1 MVTPLSDTIF
11 NIAKTGVL
19 THILSMSAVT
29 QESNIGPKRIVRV
42 GSYVQ
47 PSDYDVT
54 GLNDLIALGGREKA
68 EEKQLD
74 FLNKKTKGEVKIYSS
89 GELSLLKSK
98 IVAIVGSRD
107 SSEDG
112 RRRAA
117 RLARELSEAGVTVSS
132 GLAAGIDTAA
142 LEMTVRTKGRV
153 VAVIGTPLDKA
164 YPASNKRLQEKIYS
178 EHLLLTPFMH
188 GQRVFPSNFPQR
200 NRVMALLSDATVI
213 IEASDTSGT
222 LHQAAECIRQNRFL
236 FIAKSVVEDSKLS
249 WPEKF
254 LGQPRV
260 RVLES
265 TADLIAAI

>member
-1 MVTPLSDTIF
+1 MNAVSHKSD
-11 NIAKTGVL
+11 IAPTR
-19 THILSMSAVT
+19 
-29 QESNIGPKRIVRV
+29 NVRA
-42 GSYVQ
+42 GSYVE
-47 PSDYDVT
+47 PSDFDVT
-54 GLNDLIALGGREKA
+54 GLNDLIAMGGREKA

-74 FLNKKTKGEVKIYSS
+74 FLNKKSKGEVKIYSS
-89 GELSLLKSK
+89 GELSLLKNK

-107 SSEDG
+107 SSEEG

-117 RLARELSEAGVTVSS
+117 RLARELSEAGIVVSS

-142 LEMTVRTKGRV
+142 LEMAVRTQGRV
-153 VAVIGTPLDKA
+153 LAVIGTPLDKA
-164 YPASNKRLQEKIYS
+164 YPAINKRLQEKIYS
-178 EHLLLTPFMH
+178 EHLLLTPFVH

-222 LHQAAECIRQNRFL
+222 LHQAAECVRQNRFL
-236 FIAKSVVEDSKLS
+236 FIAKSVVEDPKLK

-254 LGQPRV
+254 LGEPRV

-265 TADLIAAI
+265 TADLIDAL

>member
-1 MVTPLSDTIF
+1 MNAISKKSD
-11 NIAKTGVL
+11 IAPSRNVK
-19 THILSMSAVT
+19 
-29 QESNIGPKRIVRV
+29 V

-47 PSDYDVT
+47 PMDYDVT
-54 GLNDLIALGGREKA
+54 GLNDLISLGAREKA

-74 FLNKKTKGEVKIYSS
+74 FLNNKSKGEVKIYSS
-89 GELSLLKSK
+89 GDLSLLKNK
-98 IVAIVGSRD
+98 VVAIVGSRD
-107 SSEDG
+107 SSEGG

-142 LEMTVRTKGRV
+142 LEMAVRTKGQV

-164 YPASNKRLQEKIYS
+164 YPAANKRLQEKIYS

-236 FIAKSVVEDSKLS
+236 FIAKSVVEDPNLT

-254 LGQPRV
+254 LGQPKV
-260 RVLES
+260 RILES
-265 TADLIAAI
+265 TAGLIDAI

>member
-1 MVTPLSDTIF
+1 
-11 NIAKTGVL
+11 
-19 THILSMSAVT
+19 MSAVS
-29 QESNIGPKRIVRV
+29 QKSNIELKSNVRA
-42 GSYVQ
+42 GSYKQ
-47 PSDYDVT
+47 PLGYDVT
-54 GLNDLIALGGREKA
+54 GLNDLISLGGREKA

-74 FLNKKTKGEVKIYSS
+74 FLNKKSKGEVKIYSS
-89 GELSLLKSK
+89 GNLSLLKNK

-117 RLARELSEAGVTVSS
+117 RLSRELSEAGIVVSS

-142 LEMTVRTKGRV
+142 LEMAVRINGQV
-153 VAVIGTPLDKA
+153 IAVIGTPLDKS
-164 YPASNKRLQEKIYS
+164 YPAANKRLQEKIYS

-222 LHQAAECIRQNRFL
+222 LHQAAECIRQNRYL
-236 FIAKSVVEDSKLS
+236 FIAKSVVEDPNLT

-254 LGQPRV
+254 LGQPKV

-265 TADLIAAI
+265 TGDLIDAI

>member
-1 MVTPLSDTIF
+1 MNAISQKCY
-11 NIAKTGVL
+11 IAP
-19 THILSMSAVT
+19 
-29 QESNIGPKRIVRV
+29 ERNVRA

-47 PSDYDVT
+47 PLNYNVT
-54 GLNDLIALGGREKA
+54 GLNDLIGLGGREKA

-74 FLNKKTKGEVKIYSS
+74 FLNKKVKGEVKIYSC
-89 GELSLLKSK
+89 GDLSLLESK

-107 SSEDG
+107 SSEGG

-117 RLARELSEAGVTVSS
+117 RLARELTEAGVTVSS

-142 LEMTVRTKGRV
+142 LEMTVRTNGRV
-153 VAVIGTPLDKA
+153 IAVIGTPLDKA
-164 YPASNKRLQEKIYS
+164 YPAANKRLQEKIYS

-236 FIAKSVVEDSKLS
+236 FIAKSVIEDTNLT

-265 TADLIAAI
+265 TADLIDAL